1 MDHGV
6 VGVVRVVGPRWP
18 WLVPPFLAVIVVGPL
33 LLGRGFG
40 LVGDMVFVPQQPWK
54 PAWYGG
60 DGAVPRAVPG
70 DAWVS
75 LATYVV
81 PGDLLQ
87 KAILVLL
94 LAAAGWGVL
103 RLLDD
108 LPSSAALAGA
118 VLYQWN
124 PFVHERLGIGHWA
137 LLCGYAALPWCVVGA
152 RRVVEQGARALPW
165 VVLPV
170 GLAAAASPTGG
181 VLASIVAVGV
191 VGAGLLARRTGVAVV
206 LATAASALVLNLPW
220 LLPGLLNGSGL
231 TPDPE
236 GAAAFAARADTPWG
250 LGPSLVSLGAVWK
263 TAVHAPERASWVVS
277 GVTLL
282 ATVAALAGLLAA
294 LRSRRTADR
303 ATIAGLLAPALA
315 LLAAA
320 WFLSTSAGR
329 PVMEWLITD
338 VPGGGLARDAQKWVA
353 PFALALAV
361 GVGHTVAV
369 VARRLP
375 AGARPVVLGA
385 AVLLP
390 VALLP
395 SLAWGLAGFVKPSD
409 YPAEW
414 QVVADLLEE
423 ADAAGDRVLVLPF
436 SVYRRYDWAHQ
447 RAVLDPAPRFF
458 PGQLV
463 VDDRLGVDGLV
474 VGGDAADGDVVREAI
489 AEDALP
495 EAAERLGVR
504 WVLIQ
509 HGTPGEGT
517 WPSGSGTVVHD
528 GPELRLVDVGGGEP
542 ATLSRW
548 RHLYLAVTL
557 AVGLVVAACAVVVS
571 VATVTR
577 MYADRRRRP
586 MRSAG
591 GPDG

>member
-6 VGVVRVVGPRWP
+6 VRPRWP
-18 WLVPPFLAVIVVGPL
+18 WLVPPFLAVLVVGPL

-40 LVGDMVFVPQQPWK
+40 LVGDMVFVPRQPWK

-75 LATYVV
+75 LATHVV
-81 PGDLLQ
+81 PGDLVQ
-87 KAILVLL
+87 KSILVLL

-108 LPSSAALAGA
+108 LPAPAALAGA

-124 PFVHERLGIGHWA
+124 PFVYERLGIGHWA

-152 RRVVEQGARALPW
+152 RRVVEQGGRALPW
-165 VVLPV
+165 IVLPL
-170 GLAAAASPTGG
+170 GLAAATSPTGG
-181 VLASIVAVGV
+181 VLASIVVVGV
-191 VGAGLLARRTGVAVV
+191 VGAGLLTRRRGFAVAAV
-206 LATAASALVLNLPW
+206 AAGTALVLNLPW
-220 LLPGLLNGSGL
+220 LLPGLLNGNGL

-250 LGPSLVSLGAVWK
+250 LGPSLASLGAVWK

-277 GVTLL
+277 GVGLL
-282 ATVAALAGLLAA
+282 LTVAALAGLAAA
-294 LRSRRTADR
+294 LRSPRTADR
-303 ATIAGLLAPALA
+303 ATIAGLVAPALT

-320 WFLSTSAGR
+320 WFLSTAAGR
-329 PVMEWLITD
+329 PAMEWLITE

-353 PFALALAV
+353 PFALVLAV

-395 SLAWGLAGFVKPSD
+395 SLAWGLAGFVKPAD

-414 QVVADLLEE
+414 HAVADVLAE
-423 ADAAGDRVLVLPF
+423 ADAAEARVLVLPF

-463 VDDRLGVDGLV
+463 VDDRLGVDDRV
-474 VGGDAADGDVVREAI
+474 VGGDAADGAVVREAI
-489 AEDALP
+489 AENALP
-495 EAAERLGVR
+495 EAVELLGVR

-509 HGTPGEGT
+509 KGTPGEGT
-517 WPSGSGTVVHD
+517 WPADSGTVVHD
-528 GPELRLVDVGGGEP
+528 GPELRLVDVGSGEP
-542 ATLSRW
+542 ATLSPW
-548 RHLYLAVTL
+548 RSLYLAVTVG
-557 AVGLVVAACAVVVS
+557 VGLVVGGCAVGVS

-577 MYADRRRRP
+577 MYAGRRRGS
-586 MRSAG
+586 MRSVG